1 MDGRMRRVC
10 SPYEAW
16 GAGQRSR
23 FAELASNC
31 LKDIAKPTRSR
42 KTTCFV
48 WQVAETCGPHRK
60 NLTFLDFLNAN
71 NCRAMIHPR

>member
-1 MDGRMRRVC
+1 MDGRVRRAC

-16 GAGQRSR
+16 GAGERSR

-31 LKDIAKPTRSR
+31 LKDSQTNAMIE
-42 KTTCFV
+42 TTCFV
-48 WQVAETCGPHRK
+48 WQVRTTVRSHRK

-71 NCRAMIHPR
+71 GCGVMIHPP

>member
-1 MDGRMRRVC
+1 MDGRMRRAC

-31 LKDIAKPTRSR
+31 LKLPADARGENKN
-42 KTTCFV
+42 CFV
-48 WQVAETCGPHRK
+48 WQVDAKFAAARK
-60 NLTFLDFLNAN
+60 EYSIF
-71 NCRAMIHPR
+71 